1 MKGGGGK
8 VITYYTLT
16 SVILLLCG
24 YAARAH
30 SVATEVPGWAGAC
43 GCHASVPSHI
53 GCICMR
59 CESCMRIH
67 HTIRT
72 LSFGGDIM
80 VPPGGITGFA
90 IAALGC
96 MGAPLFVKLIT
107 VVFFGVPVASES
119 G

>member
-1 MKGGGGK
+1 MLPGHTALPQRFRVGQ
-8 VITYYTLT
+8 VHVDATPACLPT
-16 SVILLLCG
+16 SAV
-24 YAARAH
+24 
-30 SVATEVPGWAGAC
+30 SVWG
-43 GCHASVPSHI
+43 
-53 GCICMR
+53 

-67 HTIRT
+67 YTIRT

-96 MGAPLFVKLIT
+96 MGAPLFVKLMT

>member
-1 MKGGGGK
+1 
-8 VITYYTLT
+8 
-16 SVILLLCG
+16 
-24 YAARAH
+24 
-30 SVATEVPGWAGAC
+30 
-43 GCHASVPSHI
+43 
-53 GCICMR
+53 
-59 CESCMRIH
+59 MRIH
-67 HTIRT
+67 YTIRT

-96 MGAPLFVKLIT
+96 MGAPLFVKLMT